1 MKKTSLIVFSI
12 VAIGLAVSSCR
23 YIGRGVRG
31 SGNRKTEKRELAAFK
46 SVETAGAFEVTIV
59 CQQTQS
65 FEIEGDDNLLP
76 LIKTDVKDGVLRIHS
91 DEPYNSSK
99 PIAIRI
105 SVPDLERFN
114 SAGAGD
120 VHVSGVK
127 NDQLVLSNTGAANI
141 EASGQTKFVEISTSG
156 AGNIEAEELQAE
168 RAKVTVSGA
177 ANVDVFASQQLDV
190 SVSGIG
196 SVTYAGNPPVVNK
209 SVSGIGSVS
218 KKGQ

>member
-1 MKKTSLIVFSI
+1 MKTLLVFPILLI
-12 VAIGLAVSSCR
+12 ACLLAMSSCR
-23 YIGRGVRG
+23 YIGKGVRG

-46 SVETAGAFEVTIV
+46 SVETAGAFAVNIV
-59 CQQTQS
+59 CQQPQS
-65 FEIEGDDNLLP
+65 FEIEGDDNILP
-76 LIKTDVKDGVLRIHS
+76 IIKTEVTNGILRIYS
-91 DEPYNSSK
+91 EAYNSSK

-105 SVPDLERFN
+105 SVPDLEKFT

-177 ANVDVFASQQLDV
+177 ANVDVYASQQLDV

-196 SVTYAGNPPVVNK
+196 SVTYSGNPPVVNK